1 MKEKKTQNK
10 IIVTEKKQSHL
21 FSYEGIELGVSME
34 RSQQKKIKKNQSLE
48 LALIRAG

>member
-1 MKEKKTQNK
+1 VKEKITQNK

-21 FSYEGIELGVSME
+21 FSYEGIELGVSKE
-34 RSQQKKIKKNQSLE
+34 RSQQKKKKNQSLE